1 MDARLHYLQRKTELV
16 TPVELLTLLQDFYR
30 ETLQLTLTRQAN
42 ARSVGAYDA
51 NNAYQQVLGRQDV
64 HLRWLSD
71 AIADLGG
78 SVGDL
83 PSGEVAD
90 PVAQKNQGPQLI
102 ESDAQAQREFLKRW
116 EPRVPAVTN
125 ARHRRMLEL
134 ILGEMREHLRVFQQA
149 LDGRTDLLGRHADGK
164 ELAGE
169 VMAARPRG

>member
-1 MDARLHYLQRKTELV
+1 V
-16 TPVELLTLLQDFYR
+16 TPVELLALFQDLYR
-30 ETLQLTLTRQAN
+30 ETLQLTLARQAN

-64 HLRWLSD
+64 HLRWVSD

-83 PSGEVAD
+83 PSGEVPN
-90 PVAQKNQGPQLI
+90 PVAEKNQTQRLI
-102 ESDAQAQREFLKRW
+102 EGDAQAQREFLTRW
-116 EPRVPAVTN
+116 ELRVPAVTN
-125 ARHRRMLEL
+125 ARHRKMLEL
-134 ILGEMREHLRVFQQA
+134 MLGEMREHLRVFQQA

-164 ELAGE
+164 ELSGQ

>member
-1 MDARLHYLQRKTELV
+1 VNPA
-16 TPVELLTLLQDFYR
+16 ELLTLLQDFYR
-30 ETLQLTLTRQAN
+30 ETLQLTLARQAN

-71 AIADLGG
+71 GITALGG
-78 SVGDL
+78 SVGDM

-90 PVAQKNQGPQLI
+90 PVAQKNQAQRLI
-102 ESDAQAQREFLKRW
+102 EGDEQAQREFLKRW
-116 EPRVPAVTN
+116 EPRVAAASN
-125 ARHRRMLEL
+125 ARDRKMLEL

-164 ELAGE
+164 ELSGE
-169 VMAARPRG
+169 VLPARPRG